1 MLFLLFN
8 VVLSCLRGVGEGEE
22 GEAVTV
28 EAEAGDDASTDG
40 GQQGLVA
47 EGLAGVD
54 VADVDL
60 DDRGRDGGHGVGDGN
75 RGVGV
80 AARVEHDAAVGVK
93 AHGLQAVHNL
103 PLDVALED
111 IDRVLREL
119 PSQFLQVLVER
130 AVAVHLGLAAAHKVQ
145 VRAVDDVD
153 VHFLK

>member
-1 MLFLLFN
+1 MLFLLFS
-8 VVLSCLRGVGEGEE
+8 VVLSCLRGVGEGEK

-28 EAEAGDDASTDG
+28 EAEA
-40 GQQGLVA
+40 
-47 EGLAGVD
+47 D

-80 AARVEHDAAVGVK
+80 AARVEHNAAVGVK

-119 PSQFLQVLVER
+119 PGQFLQVLVER
-130 AVAVHLGLAAAHKVQ
+130 AVAIHLGLAAAHEVQ